1 MLMRSSTDSTPDKMT
16 NFVSFLS
23 GVFLLLLNNLK
34 QRKENHMKL
43 MFRFIKPHWKLCVI
57 TMLMLIIDVTGGLY
71 IPTLAAE
78 MMNQGVSGSSFEVLL
93 DTGVK
98 MAIGSL
104 VAGLCAV
111 IGGYACATL
120 TARIGKDMRVALYE
134 KSLKLSVYDFRQFGT
149 ASITTR
155 TVSDITNIQT
165 AFISFMQMVVP
176 VPVICVIALV
186 LSFRLDT
193 QIGIVLLIAVIV
205 ILTLAYFIIKSAS
218 PLFKRLQK
226 LLDSMSTVLL
236 ENITGVRVIRAF
248 NNESR
253 EQERLNVSFANYA
266 NTSVKANRKFANLDG
281 LSFFCINFVIITVFW
296 LSGGRIAAGHFQI
309 GDITA
314 VIEYAYLVLF
324 FIMMAQMVILT
335 LPRALECCSRIQ
347 KVLDYAPE
355 ISDSATPLSLD
366 TTHSRSEVLVF
377 QNVSFQFADAEEA
390 TLRNLSFT
398 CRRGET
404 TAIIGGTGSG
414 KSTIAAMILRFHDV
428 TEGAILLNDRDIRQ
442 MSQEDLRNHLAYV
455 QQKAMLFSGTIAENL
470 RYSNA
475 NATEEELMHA
485 ADVAQIGDFIRSLP
499 DGLSSFV
506 AQGGTNFS
514 GGQRQRLSIA
524 RALVKRPEVYLLDDS
539 FSALDFKTDAALRQ
553 ALTPETKDAAVLI
566 IAQRVSSI
574 RHTQQIIVLD
584 EGKVAGIGTH
594 DQLMKN
600 CPVYIEIYESQTKE
614 VQEA

>member
-1 MLMRSSTDSTPDKMT
+1 
-16 NFVSFLS
+16 
-23 GVFLLLLNNLK
+23 
-34 QRKENHMKL
+34 MKL
-43 MFRFIKPHWKLCVI
+43 MIRFIKPHWKLCLI
-57 TMLMLIIDVTGGLY
+57 TMLLLTIDVTGGLY
-71 IPTLAAE
+71 IPTLVAE
-78 MMNQGVSGSSFEVLL
+78 MMNQGISGSSFEVLL
-93 DTGVK
+93 NTGVK
-98 MAIGSL
+98 MAVGSL
-104 VAGLCAV
+104 IAGLCAV

-120 TARIGKDMRVALYE
+120 AARIGKDMRVALYE
-134 KSLKLSVYDFRQFGT
+134 KSMKLSIYDFRQFGT

-176 VPVICVIALV
+176 VPVICVLALI

-193 QIGIVLLIAVIV
+193 QIGMVLLIAVII
-205 ILTLAYFIIKSAS
+205 ILSLAYLIIKSAS
-218 PLFKRLQK
+218 PLFRRLQK

-253 EQERLNVSFANYA
+253 EQERLNVTFASYA
-266 NTSVKANRKFANLDG
+266 NTSIKANRKFANLDG

-314 VIEYAYLVLF
+314 VIEYAYLILF

-347 KVLDYAPE
+347 NVLDYAPE
-355 ISDSATPLSLD
+355 ISDPASALPID
-366 TTHSRSEVLVF
+366 ITHSQNEVLEF
-377 QNVSFQFADAEEA
+377 QNVSFQFADAEED
-390 TLRNLSFT
+390 TLSKLNFT

-414 KSTIAAMILRFHDV
+414 KSTIASIILRFHDV
-428 TEGAILLNDRDIRQ
+428 TEGAILLNGYDIRQ
-442 MSQEDLRNHLAYV
+442 ISQADLRNHLAYV

-470 RYSNA
+470 RYGNA
-475 NATEEELMHA
+475 NATDEQLMHA

-499 DGLSSFV
+499 ESLNAFV

-524 RALVKRPEVYLLDDS
+524 RALVKKPELYLFDDS
-539 FSALDFKTDAALRQ
+539 FSALDFKTDAALRK
-553 ALTPETKDAAVLI
+553 ALIPETKDAAVLI

-574 RHTQQIIVLD
+574 RHAQQIIVLD

-594 DQLMKN
+594 AQLMEN
-600 CPVYIEIYESQTKE
+600 CQVYIEIYQSQTKE
-614 VQEA
+614 VQEV